1 MKKLV
6 SLILVNFS
14 DCMIAATMPHILAL
28 HNAATQYLVQ
38 ISGAM
43 VGNMDLVFQ
52 KLGIIGFLLLIIKG
66 LRQKLATVSFPTG

>member
-28 HNAATQYLVQ
+28 HNAATQFLVQ

-66 LRQKLATVSFPTG
+66 LRQKLAIVSFPTG

>member
-6 SLILVNFS
+6 NLILVNFS
-14 DCMIAATMPHILAL
+14 DCMVVATMPHIPAP
-28 HNAATQYLVQ
+28 HSAATQFLVK

-66 LRQKLATVSFPTG
+66 LRQKLAIVSSPMG

>member
-6 SLILVNFS
+6 NLILVNFS
-14 DCMIAATMPHILAL
+14 DCMVVATMPHTSAT
-28 HNAATQYLVQ
+28 HNAATQFLVQ

-52 KLGIIGFLLLIIKG
+52 KLWIKGFLLLIIKD
-66 LRQKLATVSFPTG
+66 

>member
-14 DCMIAATMPHILAL
+14 DCMVVATMPHIPAL
-28 HNAATQYLVQ
+28 HNAATQFLVQ

-52 KLGIIGFLLLIIKG
+52 KLGILGFLLLIIKG
-66 LRQKLATVSFPTG
+66 LKQKLSIVSSPTG